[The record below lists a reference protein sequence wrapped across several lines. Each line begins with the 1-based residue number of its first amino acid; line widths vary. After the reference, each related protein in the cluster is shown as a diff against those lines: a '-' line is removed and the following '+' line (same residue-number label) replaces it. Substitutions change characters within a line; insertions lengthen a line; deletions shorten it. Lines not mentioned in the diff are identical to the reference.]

1 MVCSTLC
8 AANVGTFG
16 DVGEILTFAIVFSL
30 FQYIPDD
37 DWKCTAEYADRLF
50 VPQREMGCFAY

>member
-8 AANVGTFG
+8 AANGTFG

-30 FQYIPDD
+30 FQYIPADY
-37 DWKCTAEYADRLF
+37 WKCTAEYADRSF
-50 VPQREMGCFAY
+50 VPQHEM